1 MNYLLLFDADGTINI
16 AVPIFT
22 NPASLIKRN
31 PMAVASS
38 GSQTFFQPS
47 DENPLFC
54 HDLPSRPLPGM
65 GKILVTGASGY
76 IGGRLVPELL
86 ARGYKLKVMVR
97 APSPGYRELW
107 PDVGVVAAD
116 ALDLNQLRIAL
127 KDIDT
132 AYYLIHSLLLGH
144 KEFAAADIQAAVN
157 FRIAAEENR
166 IKRIIYLGGLG
177 DTQSKLSLHLQS
189 RIQVAEELKKGKVP
203 VTTLRAAII
212 IGSGSASYEI
222 IQHLVKRLPFILIPR
237 WAMTKCQP
245 IGIRD
250 VIKYLV
256 GVLEI
261 PQTAGESFDIGGKD
275 VLSYCEMLKI
285 RADLLNKKRLFIP
298 FFSFLPLYSYMGGL
312 ITPIPAPITRSLM
325 EGLKNEVICQNNTI
339 RRYLPFEP
347 LSYKEAIIR
356 AMNREEQD
364 RIYTR
369 WSDAYPPAHEL
380 ALKLVELKGGPRYTN
395 TYSLDTPKEA
405 SSLFKCICMI
415 GGKEGWFSN
424 NWVWRLRGVVDNILM
439 GVGTTRGR
447 KSQTHLRINDVIDY
461 WRVEDLQKDA
471 RLLLRAEMKL
481 PGKAWLEFKIE
492 DEGLKRRLSIVAHY
506 QPRDVFGKVY
516 WYAFLSCHQFLFND
530 LIQQI
535 EKRAD

>member
-1 MNYLLLFDADGTINI
+1 
-16 AVPIFT
+16 
-22 NPASLIKRN
+22 
-31 PMAVASS
+31 MAVAPF
-38 GSQTFFQPS
+38 GSQLYIES
-47 DENPLFC
+47 SEENPLFC
-54 HDLPSRPLPGM
+54 HDLPSRPLVEM

-97 APSPGYRELW
+97 APSPEYRELW
-107 PDVGVVAAD
+107 PDVEVVAAD
-116 ALDLNQLRIAL
+116 ALDLDRLRIAL
-127 KDIDT
+127 EGIDT

-144 KEFAAADIQAAVN
+144 KDFAAADIQAAVN

-177 DTQSKLSLHLQS
+177 DTQSKLSPHLQS
-189 RIQVAEELKKGKVP
+189 RIQVAEELNKGKTP
-203 VTTLRAAII
+203 VTVLRAAII

-222 IQHLVKRLPFILIPR
+222 IQHLVKRLPIILIPR
-237 WAMTKCQP
+237 WATTRCQP

-261 PQTAGESFDIGGKD
+261 PQTAGRSFDIGGKD
-275 VLSYCEMLKI
+275 ILSYCEMLKT
-285 RADLLNKKRLFIP
+285 RAHLLNKRRLFIP
-298 FFSFLPLYSYMGGL
+298 FFSFLPLYSYIGGL

-325 EGLKNEVICQNNTI
+325 EGLKNEVICQNDAI

-380 ALKLVELKGGPRYTN
+380 ALKLGELEGGAQYMSA
-395 TYSLDTPKEA
+395 YSLYTPKDA

-415 GGKEGWFSN
+415 GGKGGWFSN
-424 NWVWRLRGVVDNILM
+424 NWIWRLRGVIDNILM

-447 KSQTHLRINDVIDY
+447 KNQTNLRINDVIDY

-481 PGKAWLEFKIE
+481 PGKGWLEFKIDDE
-492 DEGLKRRLSIVAHY
+492 DSKRRLSIVAHY
-506 QPRDVFGKVY
+506 QPRDVFGKMY

-530 LIQQI
+530 LIKQI

>member
-1 MNYLLLFDADGTINI
+1 MT
-16 AVPIFT
+16 
-22 NPASLIKRN
+22 
-31 PMAVASS
+31 VAQLGSHSYFESS
-38 GSQTFFQPS
+38 E
-47 DENPLFC
+47 ENPLFC
-54 HDLPSRPLPGM
+54 HDLPSRPLAEI

-86 ARGYKLKVMVR
+86 ARGYRLRVMVR
-97 APSPGYRELW
+97 APSPAYRELW
-107 PDVGVVAAD
+107 PDVEVVAAD
-116 ALDLNQLRIAL
+116 ALDLDQLRIAL
-127 KDIDT
+127 KGIDT

-144 KEFAAADIQAAVN
+144 NEFAAADIGAAVN

-177 DTQSKLSLHLQS
+177 DTQSNLSPHLQS
-189 RIQVAEELKKGKVP
+189 RIQVAEELKKGKAP

-222 IQHLVKRLPFILIPR
+222 IQHLVKRLPVILIPR

-256 GVLEI
+256 GVLET
-261 PQTAGESFDIGGKD
+261 PQTAGGSFDIGGKD
-275 VLSYCEMLKI
+275 ILSYCEMLKI

-298 FFSFLPLYSYMGGL
+298 FFSFLPLYSYIGGL

-339 RRYLPFEP
+339 RRCLPFEP

-364 RIYTR
+364 RIHTR

-380 ALKLVELKGGPRYTN
+380 ALKLRELKGGPRYTN
-395 TYSLDTPKEA
+395 TYFMDTSKKA
-405 SSLFKCICMI
+405 SSLFKCICTI
-415 GGKEGWFSN
+415 GGKGGWFSN

-447 KSQTHLRINDVIDY
+447 KSQTNLRINDVIDY
-461 WRVEDLQKDA
+461 WRVEELQKDA

-492 DEGLKRRLSIVAHY
+492 NEGSKRRLSIAAHY
-506 QPRDVFGKVY
+506 QPRGVFGKVY
-516 WYAFLSCHQFLFND
+516 WYAFLSCHQFLFNN
-530 LIQQI
+530 LIKQI
-535 EKRAD
+535 ETRAD

>member
-1 MNYLLLFDADGTINI
+1 
-16 AVPIFT
+16 
-22 NPASLIKRN
+22 
-31 PMAVASS
+31 MAVAPF
-38 GSQTFFQPS
+38 GSQLHIETS
-47 DENPLFC
+47 EENPLFC
-54 HDLPSRPLPGM
+54 HDLPSRPLAEM

-97 APSPGYRELW
+97 ASSPEYHELW
-107 PDVGVVAAD
+107 PDVEVVAAD
-116 ALDLNQLRIAL
+116 ALDVNPLRIAL
-127 KDIDT
+127 EGIDT

-144 KEFAAADIQAAVN
+144 KDFATADIQAAVN

-177 DTQSKLSLHLQS
+177 DTQSKLSPHLQS
-189 RIQVAEELKKGKVP
+189 RIQVSEELKKGKTP
-203 VTTLRAAII
+203 VTVLRAAII

-222 IQHLVKRLPFILIPR
+222 IQHLVKRLPVILIPG
-237 WAMTKCQP
+237 WATTKCQP

-261 PQTAGESFDIGGKD
+261 PQTAGKSFDIGGKD
-275 VLSYCEMLKI
+275 ILSYYDMLKT
-285 RADLLNKKRLFIP
+285 RADLLNKRRLFIP
-298 FFSFLPLYSYMGGL
+298 FFSFLPLYSYIGGL

-325 EGLKNEVICQNNTI
+325 EGLKNEVICQNDTI
-339 RRYLPFEP
+339 RRYVPFEP

-364 RIYTR
+364 RIHTR

-380 ALKLVELKGGPRYTN
+380 ALKLGELEGGARYTSA
-395 TYSLDTPKEA
+395 YSLYTPKEA

-415 GGKEGWFSN
+415 GGKGGWFSN
-424 NWVWRLRGVVDNILM
+424 NWIWRLRGVIDNILM

-461 WRVEDLQKDA
+461 WRVEDLQKDT

-481 PGKAWLEFKIE
+481 PGKGWLEFTID
-492 DEGLKRRLSIVAHY
+492 DEGSKRRFSIVAHY
-506 QPRDVFGKVY
+506 QPRDIFGKVY
-516 WYAFLSCHQFLFND
+516 WYVFLSCHRFLFND
-530 LIQQI
+530 LIKQI